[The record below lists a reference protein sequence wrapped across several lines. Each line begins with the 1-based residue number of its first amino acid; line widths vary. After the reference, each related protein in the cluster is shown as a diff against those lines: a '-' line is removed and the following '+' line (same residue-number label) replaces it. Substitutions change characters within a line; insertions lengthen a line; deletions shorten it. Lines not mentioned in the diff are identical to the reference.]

1 MNAHGT
7 TCSGCAPALGA
18 ASVPGF
24 VFALWQWPPWAFR
37 RSHCPYK
44 PRIFD
49 MGHQVVDGETLFL
62 RIDDKHQ
69 ISFMLQIENYRSTG
83 TSNVYWQDKVS
94 LTSQQLGLEIV
105 RPRCVGAEKMLRL
118 RRWIKVVWFCG
129 MTVYSIWK
137 PP

>member
-1 MNAHGT
+1 
-7 TCSGCAPALGA
+7 
-18 ASVPGF
+18 
-24 VFALWQWPPWAFR
+24 
-37 RSHCPYK
+37 
-44 PRIFD
+44 

-129 MTVYSIWK
+129 MTV
-137 PP
+137 